1 MIFELFYSSTCLN
14 IDILLLAVL
23 INAMGVYVEQQHLQN
38 EAVNTEI
45 VCMTHLLK
53 KGICIFSNTANDW
66 QVHLGRLL
74 QIVQL
79 RIYIDYNK

>member
-53 KGICIFSNTANDW
+53 KGLASPFRETVTNRTVKN
-66 QVHLGRLL
+66 
-74 QIVQL
+74 
-79 RIYIDYNK
+79 IY